1 MADFRKS
8 LLLAAAALVVSVGAA
23 SAQVCTGT
31 VGAPPDLRS
40 EGQTELTGAIVLNCT
55 GIVASTV
62 NLDVTLNNG
71 TVPITSPAGEAVVQ
85 VNGATSYIGTIVS
98 LGGSVPNNDVRFTG
112 IAIPG
117 GTVTVT
123 ISGIRG
129 NVNPNYVPL
138 NSGGFGQVLA
148 VISVSNGVLPIS
160 QVNNGFFVGV
170 VLPGLGVVTVTGP
183 TLNACAGSIN
193 LGTGVNFTLNVPE
206 LFPTVFKVQGP
217 AGIVDSESG
226 PPSPTSYVATSATQ
240 LAVQMNSLPSGVT
253 FYLPE
258 TITSTASGTAVL
270 VTGPGSTQPLTS
282 GVSLDGTSNLW
293 VAITAATNYYYNVI
307 ATNPSVTESF
317 LIPLWNTGATFTS
330 GFTPTATVNLAPI
343 ASISP
348 TDVPIFLGAAPAVG
362 LGFTTSGCQT
372 TLLFP
377 FLTNQAGFDSG
388 FSIDASGTDPF
399 STNIAGGTCT
409 INLYGSNPPATAP
422 TLTVPT
428 AGEGHAT
435 ISAIAPNFQGYGIAV
450 CDFTFAHGYAF
461 LSDGFMGGG
470 RGLSEGYVALV
481 VTDRNASSAGAE
493 SLGH

>member
-1 MADFRKS
+1 
-8 LLLAAAALVVSVGAA
+8 
-23 SAQVCTGT
+23 
-31 VGAPPDLRS
+31 
-40 EGQTELTGAIVLNCT
+40 
-55 GIVASTV
+55 
-62 NLDVTLNNG
+62 
-71 TVPITSPAGEAVVQ
+71 
-85 VNGATSYIGTIVS
+85 
-98 LGGSVPNNDVRFTG
+98 
-112 IAIPG
+112 
-117 GTVTVT
+117 
-123 ISGIRG
+123 
-129 NVNPNYVPL
+129 VNPNYVPL

-148 VISVSNGVLPIS
+148 VLSVSNGVLPIS

-193 LGTGVNFTLNVPE
+193 LGTGVNFTVNVPE
-206 LFPTVFKVQGP
+206 LFPTVFKIQGP
-217 AGIVDSESG
+217 FGNNDSESG
-226 PPSPTSYVATSATQ
+226 PESPANFVATSGTQ
-240 LAVQMNSLPSGVT
+240 LAIQLNSLPTGVS

-270 VTGPGSTQPLTS
+270 VVGPGSTQVNTS
-282 GVSLDGTSNLW
+282 GVSLDTTTNLW
-293 VAITAATNYYYNVI
+293 VAVTAATNYYYNVI
-307 ATNPSVTESF
+307 QTNPSVSESF
-317 LIPLWNTGATFTS
+317 AIPLWNTGATFTS
-330 GFTPTATVNLAPI
+330 GFTPTVTVNLAPI

-399 STNIAGGTCT
+399 LTNIAGGTCT

-428 AGEGHAT
+428 SGEGHAT

-481 VTDRNASSAGAE
+481 ITDRNASSAGAE